1 MTRREYSELSYV
13 ALRREPVKNT
23 SELYKRLAAQGY
35 LSLTKD
41 GYVLTLAGKQE
52 LERGKK

>member
-1 MTRREYSELSYV
+1 MTARELCELTYV
-13 ALRREPVKNT
+13 ALSREPVKNK